1 MSGLSAWLMA
11 YPILLE
17 RIKSNMGAAIGIL
30 VCDKSS
36 GHRPLLAELGRP
48 GRSTR
53 RPSADKVARHS
64 ETLGVDDRD
73 VQLHEHIAQGTD
85 LFMKPLLEI
94 AGVAV
99 ALDAPQDGTPDGLS
113 NGRLAAAA
121 EAGGPRFV
129 ADDMSDAEGR
139 E

>member
-73 VQLHEHIAQGTD
+73 VQLHEHIAQGPDRKSTR
-85 LFMKPLLEI
+85 LNPVTNEHIVCRLLL
-94 AGVAV
+94 VKNKN
-99 ALDAPQDGTPDGLS
+99 T
-113 NGRLAAAA
+113 
-121 EAGGPRFV
+121 
-129 ADDMSDAEGR
+129 
-139 E
+139 

>member
-1 MSGLSAWLMA
+1 
-11 YPILLE
+11 
-17 RIKSNMGAAIGIL
+17 MGAAIGIL

-73 VQLHEHIAQGTD
+73 VQLHEHIAQGPD
-85 LFMKPLLEI
+85 LFMKHIVEI

-99 ALDAPQDGTPDGLS
+99 DLDAPPDGTPDGMAH
-113 NGRLAAAA
+113 GPHP
-121 EAGGPRFV
+121 EAGEKSGPGLETDVSGKGERRDSV
-129 ADDMSDAEGR
+129 WRVVER
-139 E
+139 

>member
-53 RPSADKVARHS
+53 RQSADKLARHS

-73 VQLHEHIAQGTD
+73 VQLHEHIAQDRKSTR
-85 LFMKPLLEI
+85 LNSRHLC
-94 AGVAV
+94 
-99 ALDAPQDGTPDGLS
+99 APRMPFSARTKHTRTPHNTS
-113 NGRLAAAA
+113 NNICTR
-121 EAGGPRFV
+121 
-129 ADDMSDAEGR
+129 
-139 E
+139 

>member
-64 ETLGVDDRD
+64 ETRSEEHTSELQSLRRSSYAVFCLTNNIIHHRHYT
-73 VQLHEHIAQGTD
+73 QLIIT
-85 LFMKPLLEI
+85 
-94 AGVAV
+94 
-99 ALDAPQDGTPDGLS
+99 
-113 NGRLAAAA
+113 
-121 EAGGPRFV
+121 
-129 ADDMSDAEGR
+129 
-139 E
+139 